1 MKSSTELTP
10 GAIYSREDLIEKFG
24 ITDATINNGIFKPKG
39 HESVWLF
46 VTENKTPDRV
56 QYLDHLDGDVLLLQ
70 GQSLGRTDS
79 LIEEHVKRGLELLL
93 FHRTAKYENPKAA
106 FRYEG
111 EFSYVRSFGSRP
123 KSFVLLREDGQPRIY
138 GIQAWRWVLAAVQGL
153 GGSATKEE
161 IEKFILDAVP
171 QFNTNNTDAE
181 LQLLTV
187 NHNSR
192 GSHGPNT
199 RSRRTDGYSPYDA
212 LYQDRRADGIY
223 YELYDPAKHDVWAL
237 TPDASGK
244 QRPTQQGE
252 SPELFEA
259 AISAEREGA
268 FDVKN
273 KSDGRDK
280 ALRQIVQRRGQ
291 RKFRNNLIA
300 AYDGKCALS
309 GCAVVEVLE
318 AAHITPYMGRHTNH
332 TQNGLLLRGDLHTL
346 FDLNL
351 LRIDP
356 ATMAVELA
364 PKLASGYPELTNVKL
379 RLPREPSLH
388 PDEQALRDHYADCN
402 EKFAS
407 Q

>member
-1 MKSSTELTP
+1 MKTSTELTP
-10 GAIYSREDLIEKFG
+10 GGIYSRDDLIEKFG

-46 VTENKTPDRV
+46 VTEDKTPDRV
-56 QYLDHLDGDVLLLQ
+56 QYLDHLDEDVLLMQ

-79 LIEEHVKRGLELLL
+79 LIKEHAKRGLELLL
-93 FHRTAKYENPKAA
+93 FHRAAKYEHAKAA

-111 EFSYVRSFGSRP
+111 PFNYVRSFGNKP

-138 GIQAWRWVLAAVQGL
+138 GIQAWRWVLAAVHAL
-153 GGSATKEE
+153 GGVATKEE
-161 IEKFILDAVP
+161 IERFILDAVP
-171 QFNTNNTDAE
+171 SFNTNNTDAE

-192 GSHGPNT
+192 GNHGPNT
-199 RSRRTDGYSPYDA
+199 KSRRTDGYSPYDA
-212 LYQDRRADGIY
+212 LFQDRRIDDIY
-223 YELYDPAKHDVWAL
+223 YELYDPERHDVWAL

-259 AISAEREGA
+259 AVRAEREGA

-273 KSDGRDK
+273 KADGRDK
-280 ALRQIVQRRGQ
+280 AVRQIIQRRGQ
-291 RKFRNNLIA
+291 RRFRKNLIA

-318 AAHITPYMGRHTNH
+318 AAHIAPYMGKHTNH

-351 LRIDP
+351 LRIEP
-356 ATMAVELA
+356 VSMTIEFAPQLA
-364 PKLASGYPELTNVKL
+364 DGYPDLKNTKL
-379 RLPREPSLH
+379 RLPLEPSH
-388 PDEQALRDHYADCN
+388 RPDEQALREHYADCAA
-402 EKFAS
+402 KFATP
-407 Q
+407 